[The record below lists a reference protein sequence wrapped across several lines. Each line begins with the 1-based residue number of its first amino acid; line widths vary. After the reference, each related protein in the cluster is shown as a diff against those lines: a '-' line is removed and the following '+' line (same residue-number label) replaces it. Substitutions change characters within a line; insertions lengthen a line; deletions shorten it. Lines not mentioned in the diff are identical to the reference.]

1 MTHAQASAKATQ
13 QHTKAHNDSLALSTI
28 YEADE
33 ISRAAIARRTGLS
46 RTSAGEAVG
55 ELLARGLVE
64 EVGRARPRLGKPPIL
79 VRMKSDARQ
88 LIGLDLSGAD
98 FRGAVINLR
107 GEIRHALSLERDG
120 RSGKDAL
127 DLVYV
132 LVDRLVA
139 EAKAPLLGLG

>member
-13 QHTKAHNDSLALSTI
+13 QHTKAHNDSLVLSTI

-64 EVGRARPRLGKPPIL
+64 EGGRARPRLRKAPNL
-79 VRMKSDARQ
+79 VRVESDARP
-88 LIGLDLSGAD
+88 LIGLDLSGAGVP
-98 FRGAVINLR
+98 GARIQLR
-107 GEIRHALSLERDG
+107 GG
-120 RSGKDAL
+120 
-127 DLVYV
+127 
-132 LVDRLVA
+132 DR
-139 EAKAPLLGLG
+139 